1 MLAIIQDIVYTIVG
15 TRNLTLDT
23 DFVRDLSLNSFD
35 IVNLVCA
42 FEKRFN
48 IEIPIRDIWNLSQV
62 KDVIE
67 YLEAHG
73 VKK

>member
-48 IEIPIRDIWNLSQV
+48 IEIPIRDIWNLNQV
-62 KDVIE
+62 KDVID

-73 VKK
+73 VHK